1 MDAKQVIES
10 FAKDLKSAFPE
21 LILSVD
27 FDKTIKELEDNFYPH
42 VIQILQKDGKFF
54 EESRTLFGTNLS
66 ELWEIDE
73 TKQPIIWKHIQTC
86 MLASFLHGNVKEKLA
101 KLTDVAKN
109 MFGDR
114 VDDPISKIL
123 NEEGSNTRIKEFM
136 NYISETRLAKLFF
149 SLIDQIDISE
159 FDINVENPEDIIQL
173 IQNQEHPEIKKMI
186 QKIQG
191 LVNEKLR
198 KGEITKE
205 QITGEIEEIKSKI
218 IRSFGNVF
226 NEMLGLGT
234 KERVDRPVLNTPQAR
249 AQYRRDR
256 LRMKLQ
262 EKYKNEKNSQ

>member
-1 MDAKQVIES
+1 MDTKQVIES

-21 LILSVD
+21 HILSVD
-27 FDKTIKELEDNFYPH
+27 FDKTIKELEDNFYPY
-42 VIQILQKDGKFF
+42 VIQVLQKDPKFF
-54 EESRTLFGTNLS
+54 DEPRILFGADLSEMWHLEESLQAN
-66 ELWEIDE
+66 
-73 TKQPIIWKHIQTC
+73 IWKHIQTS

-101 KLTDVAKN
+101 KLTDLAKN

-123 NEEGSNTRIKEFM
+123 NEEGSNTRIQEFI

-149 SLIDQIDISE
+149 SLVEQIDISE
-159 FDINVENPEDIIQL
+159 FELNIENPQDIIEL
-173 IQNQEHPEIKKMI
+173 LQNQEHPEIKKMV
-186 QKIQG
+186 QKVQG
-191 LVNEKLR
+191 LVHEKLR

-226 NEMLGLGT
+226 NEMLGMGT